1 MYNQKTGEF
10 STTLG
15 PVFTHLLL
23 ADEINRAPPKVQS
36 TMTLSPAGS
45 KSSRTSWSITGL
57 WANSCVICSEPL

>member
-23 ADEINRAPPKVQS
+23 ADEINRAPALAS
-36 TMTLSPAGS
+36 LAA
-45 KSSRTSWSITGL
+45 KSAAKSVSITAAPAL
-57 WANSCVICSEPL
+57 RAW